1 MYELIQKF
9 PVKFPDPVKH
19 KIQMS
24 DEVKDLINKVGS
36 GFMTLFVK
44 LLDKNA
50 ATRLGTSNGVDQIKE
65 HEWFKDIDFTKLENR
80 ELEPPF
86 VPDVS
91 EDKFDVT
98 NFDTQFT
105 NEDAVNSV
113 MPDSKLKMVQ
123 QFSKDF
129 QDFNK

>member
-1 MYELIQKF
+1 M
-9 PVKFPDPVKH
+9 
-19 KIQMS
+19 
-24 DEVKDLINKVGS
+24 
-36 GFMTLFVK
+36 
-44 LLDKNA
+44 
-50 ATRLGTSNGVDQIKE
+50 
-65 HEWFKDIDFTKLENR
+65 
-80 ELEPPF
+80 
-86 VPDVS
+86 PDVS

>member
-1 MYELIQKF
+1 M
-9 PVKFPDPVKH
+9 
-19 KIQMS
+19 
-24 DEVKDLINKVGS
+24 
-36 GFMTLFVK
+36 
-44 LLDKNA
+44 LDKNA
-50 ATRLGTSNGVDQIKE
+50 ATRLGTVNGVEQIKE
-65 HEWFKDIDFTKLENR
+65 HEWFKEIDFKKLENR

>member
-1 MYELIQKF
+1 
-9 PVKFPDPVKH
+9 
-19 KIQMS
+19 
-24 DEVKDLINKVGS
+24 
-36 GFMTLFVK
+36 MTLFVK